1 MFLTIYTFIL
11 LFDLIN
17 LNIVFSISFNMYDS
31 ETITCFM
38 LGNDC
43 WVQLAGISV
52 GHRFYSRA
60 EMVAVGFHSHWL
72 NGIDY
77 MGQSYRKG
85 VSINFICTV
94 TIFLILSYL
103 PWMSGRCM
111 IMFCF
116 LFFFISSS
124 WIVQFPMIC
133 RIGTAFWGSSQWTF
147 YFVNI
152 VGFGMG
158 EGSYSMEMSCVL
170 YCLVYLDG
178 LQITS
183 S

>member
-1 MFLTIYTFIL
+1 
-11 LFDLIN
+11 
-17 LNIVFSISFNMYDS
+17 MYDS

-94 TIFLILSYL
+94 TIILILSYL

-116 LFFFISSS
+116 VFFF
-124 WIVQFPMIC
+124 
-133 RIGTAFWGSSQWTF
+133 
-147 YFVNI
+147 YFSILNCPI
-152 VGFGMG
+152 PYDM
-158 EGSYSMEMSCVL
+158 
-170 YCLVYLDG
+170 
-178 LQITS
+178 
-183 S
+183 